1 MTTTTLASNVAYIHP
16 KETAKYAVYLG
27 GDNFFCFGEGHY
39 GAKDLWTSP
48 PGWGSVT
55 CNFTEAVRRLGYAKK
70 DSKMCGARIVII
82 QGIDI
87 EDVPQDIITKLKVEQ
102 ALAKLDSEDKRV
114 LGLA

>member
-1 MTTTTLASNVAYIHP
+1 MTCNLGYICP
-16 KETAKYAVYLG
+16 KATEKFAVYLG

-39 GAKDLWTSP
+39 GPKDLWTSP
-48 PGWGSVT
+48 PGWGRVT
-55 CNFTEAVRRLGYAKK
+55 CNFAEAVRRLGYAKK

-82 QGIDI
+82 NGIDI
-87 EDVPQDIITKLKVEQ
+87 EDVSVDKINKLKIEQ

>member
-1 MTTTTLASNVAYIHP
+1 MTALTTSNVAYIHP
-16 KETAKYAVYLG
+16 KETEKYAVYLG

-39 GAKDLWTSP
+39 GPKDLWTSP
-48 PGWGSVT
+48 PGWGRVT
-55 CNFTEAVRRLGYAKK
+55 CNFAEAVRRLGYAKK

-87 EDVPQDIITKLKVEQ
+87 EDVSVDKINKLKVEQ